1 LNKGKILRRPGS
13 VHKENVNVVTMR
25 GDKSTRDLPYPKR
38 TGMKDEVS
46 NDMEDE
52 DNHIHDFEEQRERQ
66 P

>member
-1 LNKGKILRRPGS
+1 
-13 VHKENVNVVTMR
+13 MR

-38 TGMKDEVS
+38 TGTKDEAS

-52 DNHIHDFEEQRERQ
+52 DNHIHDFEEQREIQ